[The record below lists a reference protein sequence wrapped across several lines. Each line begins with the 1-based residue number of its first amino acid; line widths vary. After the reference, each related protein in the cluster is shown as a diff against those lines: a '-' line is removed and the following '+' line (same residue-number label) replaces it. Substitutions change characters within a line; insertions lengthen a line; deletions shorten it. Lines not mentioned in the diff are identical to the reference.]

1 MTTELPGLLLIA
13 QATVEHGAAFLR
25 THRPRTCTGKGD
37 RDMATDVDL
46 AIERI
51 LRDELTRATP
61 GIGVQGEEEGGP
73 SSGTRWV
80 IDPVDGTAN
89 LTHDIP
95 LTGICLA
102 LVVDEDPL
110 LGVIALP
117 QLDRM
122 YWAADGLGACR
133 DGHPIRI
140 VGPARLDEAIVAIGD
155 YGTGPDAAARNAAML
170 AIHAALAPRAQR
182 IRMLG
187 TAAADLALLADSALG
202 ASITLGNRTWDMAA
216 GAVIAREA
224 GAHVTDLDGT
234 DHTTASRC
242 TIAAVPALIDDIL
255 DIVQRASAINGF
267 TSEEIVAC

>member
-1 MTTELPGLLLIA
+1 MGRASRPAPGGRHGSEDNSKCDSTTRLPA
-13 QATVEHGAAFLR
+13 RNRCSAPFPSFGAPA
-25 THRPRTCTGKGD
+25 
-37 RDMATDVDL
+37 
-46 AIERI
+46 
-51 LRDELTRATP
+51 
-61 GIGVQGEEEGGP
+61 
-73 SSGTRWV
+73 SGTRWV
-80 IDPVDGTAN
+80 LDPVDGTAN

-95 LTGICLA
+95 LTGISLA
-102 LVVDEDPL
+102 LVADEDPL

-117 QLDRM
+117 QLGRT

-140 VGPARLDEAIVAIGD
+140 AGPARLDEAMIAIGD
-155 YGTGPDAAARNAAML
+155 YGAGPDTAVRNAAML
-170 AIHAALAPRAQR
+170 EIHAALAPRAQR

-187 TAAADLALLADSALG
+187 TAAADLALVADSAFG

-242 TIAAVPALIDDIL
+242 TIAAAPALIDDIL
-255 DIVQRASAINGF
+255 GIVQHASTVTGF
-267 TSEEIVAC
+267 TGQEDLAC

>member
-1 MTTELPGLLLIA
+1 
-13 QATVEHGAAFLR
+13 
-25 THRPRTCTGKGD
+25 
-37 RDMATDVDL
+37 MATDVDL

-73 SSGTRWV
+73 TSGTRWV

-95 LTGICLA
+95 LTGISLA

-117 QLDRM
+117 QLDRT

-140 VGPARLDEAIVAIGD
+140 AGPARLDEAIVAVGD
-155 YGTGPDAAARNAAML
+155 YATTTSSPGPRPTRRSASSSTRRPTGSASSAS
-170 AIHAALAPRAQR
+170 
-182 IRMLG
+182 G
-187 TAAADLALLADSALG
+187 TASPTPPAWAAHRNRCGSTRTPNSRPSA
-202 ASITLGNRTWDMAA
+202 
-216 GAVIAREA
+216 
-224 GAHVTDLDGT
+224 
-234 DHTTASRC
+234 
-242 TIAAVPALIDDIL
+242 
-255 DIVQRASAINGF
+255 
-267 TSEEIVAC
+267 